1 MTATKWDGAVWVGNG
16 KSGGSFTSG
25 PFKIVLHTTETR
37 GVPGYGYGA
46 TAPHVT
52 YYPRLRRFY
61 QHTEFDGAARA
72 LKNLSGGVQTN
83 RDSVIQLEIVCYSD
97 KRVADLYASSGALW
111 VGDLSSG
118 HLDDIRGFL
127 QWTAAEF
134 GIEWKWPGKQAY
146 SSYGANRTGFRMAP
160 AEWDAYNGIA
170 AHQHVPEN
178 THWDTGAL
186 DWGTLMGPTPPP
198 PTEEDEDMFPKRGES
213 SKVIEAYGWL
223 LKAKGYPFYPPSEF
237 YGGTMVAALKSMGF
251 DGDEIGP
258 EEYAAIHS
266 GQKGD
271 DGADGSHGLDG
282 AEGVPGTVRVFV
294 NGAEVN

>member
-25 PFKIVLHTTETR
+25 PFKVVLHTTETR
-37 GVPGYGYGA
+37 GVPGYGDGIR
-46 TAPHVT
+46 APHVT
-52 YYPRLRRFY
+52 YYPKIRRFY
-61 QHTEFDGAARA
+61 QHTEFDTAARA
-72 LKNLSGGVQTN
+72 LRNESGGVQTN

-97 KRVADLYASSGALW
+97 KRVADLYASSGAIW

-118 HLDDIRGFL
+118 HLADIREFL
-127 QWTAAEF
+127 HWTSAEF

-146 SSYGANRTGFRMAP
+146 SSYGANRAGFRMAP

-186 DWGTLMGPTPPP
+186 DWGTLMGVAPPPPPPP
-198 PTEEDEDMFPKRGES
+198 PTEDDDMFPKRGES

-223 LKAKGYPFYPPSEF
+223 LKAQGFPFNPPSEF
-237 YGGTMVAALKSMGF
+237 YGGTMVNALKFLGF
-251 DGDEIGP
+251 QGDEIGP
-258 EEYAAIHS
+258 EEYAAIHRS
-266 GQKGD
+266 PKGDKGD
-271 DGADGSHGLDG
+271 DGIDGR
-282 AEGVPGTVRVFV
+282 PGSVRVWV
-294 NGAEVN
+294 NGAEVV